1 MCTIGVRRLCTQKS
15 ISTAISFVDTKGGLA
30 SRSEYFNFS
39 IVTFD
44 GFSNEIIIIARI
56 AMGCVNQQKNANFYA
71 EN

>member
-1 MCTIGVRRLCTQKS
+1 MCSIGVRRLCTQKS
-15 ISTAISFVDTKGGLA
+15 ISTSISFVDTKGGLA

-44 GFSNEIIIIARI
+44 GFSNEIIIARI